1 MPLPLLFIGIA
12 AASGMFGI
20 GGTVKAGF
28 DAKNAKNRTK
38 ITNTIATTRYCCFR

>member
-12 AASGMFGI
+12 VASGMFGV

-28 DAKNAKNRTK
+28 DAKMPSRS
-38 ITNTIATTRYCCFR
+38 IRVPMSLFRSPPII